1 MIGILAYGSLIKSP
15 GQDIAALVV
24 KRIPMKTP
32 FPIEFARYSRKRAGA
47 PTVVP
52 VRKGGRRVN
61 AQILVLREDT
71 TLQRA
76 KTILWLREINQVG
89 ASREY
94 TSNRAKNAVQIRTMS
109 SFCGISTVLYTDFY
123 ASTKIR
129 RPNPKNLAKR
139 AIKSA
144 REA

>member
-94 TSNRAKNAVQIRTMS
+94 TSNRAKLFKYEPCPAFAASQLFFTRTSMHRLKYD
-109 SFCGISTVLYTDFY
+109 GPIQRTWQ
-123 ASTKIR
+123 KE
-129 RPNPKNLAKR
+129 P
-139 AIKSA
+139 
-144 REA
+144 